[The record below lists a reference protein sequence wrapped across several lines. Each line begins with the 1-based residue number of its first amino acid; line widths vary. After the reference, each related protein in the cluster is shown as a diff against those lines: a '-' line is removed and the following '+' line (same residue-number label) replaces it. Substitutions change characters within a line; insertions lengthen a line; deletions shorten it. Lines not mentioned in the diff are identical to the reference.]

1 MSRFP
6 PHTGFNST
14 ETIHNDT
21 YAFVDPLEPAGLGR
35 RAAISFA
42 LCGVSKIAIGAR
54 SSLDSLESK
63 ILDVATKAGHPAPQ
77 VVKVQ
82 PDVLDKESVKNAA
95 QKIEKEFGP
104 GGVDI
109 LVNNAGWLETFHLMG
124 DIHVDDWWYTWEMNV
139 KGLFLASGYHSG
151 KLAVLH
157 VTEFMNADYGAQ
169 GLLAYAVHPGAVLT
183 DMGLHAPTE
192 LRHLFID
199 TPALSGDCI
208 AFLTRE
214 RREWLAG
221 RYISCTW
228 DMEEFLAKKDEIVDG
243 DLKLKVRMVVYK
255 SYKIQPLEKW
265 LEIRSSCLTC
275 PSTQRRMISRWP

>member
-1 MSRFP
+1 M
-6 PHTGFNST
+6 
-14 ETIHNDT
+14 
-21 YAFVDPLEPAGLGR
+21 
-35 RAAISFA
+35 
-42 LCGVSKIAIGAR
+42 
-54 SSLDSLESK
+54 
-63 ILDVATKAGHPAPQ
+63 ATKAGHPAPQ

-124 DIHVDDWWYTWEMNV
+124 DIDVDDWWYTWEINV
-139 KGLFLASGYHSG
+139 KGLFLVTQTFLPLVLKSKEKTIVNLSSISAHLTAPGVSVATHVFSLQFEESNGVITMTGVRVSFGQACRIASDGVHERTS
-151 KLAVLH
+151 LPTRFSPSDSFCVQ
-157 VTEFMNADYGAQ
+157 ADYGAQ

-183 DMGLHAPTE
+183 DIGLHAPTE

-214 RREWLAG
+214 RTEWLAG
-221 RYISCTW
+221 RYISCEYLDTCA
-228 DMEEFLAKKDEIVDG
+228 FLAHKG
-243 DLKLKVRMVVYK
+243 QL
-255 SYKIQPLEKW
+255 
-265 LEIRSSCLTC
+265 
-275 PSTQRRMISRWP
+275 